1 MDNVVLKSTFEFTN
15 YGKAVNVPKRIK
27 LSNTSNGNVRAKVRS
42 LSDSEKSSNDRI
54 ISFPRAYLEQS
65 KNSESKESSTNR
77 VISFPRVYLD
87 QSENSESKQTSTSK
101 VISFPRVYLEQSKD
115 PESKEISTNKVISFP
130 RVYLDQAN
138 QKNEHHT
145 DDKETVDNHAI
156 ASVLENINLESSNYY
171 TSQPINSL
179 SSRLIRLTD
188 VMYNRVIKHTATT
201 QKNDAVAFEEI
212 SHSSSMASQD
222 EKDTSI
228 SIDNV
233 NDKNLDSEKMK
244 STVDVAFD
252 SAPSEISEKQ
262 ENSVVKKASYTKAK
276 VKKYQIDSKLPTN
289 MISGNGLFQSDT
301 TVSNSES
308 RDDDVVINREVPIVV
323 PERKDKFL
331 FNDLN
336 LTSEV
341 SEQANDAKVDDTS
354 ISELKKIQI
363 SSEDDTDFEELL
375 AKVEK
380 RLQDQEASHSKKVD
394 AEKEFQS
401 SVEVLKTAAQR
412 YDVSSEALEEVK
424 EKAYAY
430 LNEIEADI
438 ENNMKKEQ
446 ELRVMTEQQIQE
458 ARKIEAAADRNEAHI
473 EQFNSVLAV
482 VPNSQVSDNAK
493 TYSRAA

>member
-1 MDNVVLKSTFEFTN
+1 
-15 YGKAVNVPKRIK
+15 
-27 LSNTSNGNVRAKVRS
+27 
-42 LSDSEKSSNDRI
+42 
-54 ISFPRAYLEQS
+54 
-65 KNSESKESSTNR
+65 
-77 VISFPRVYLD
+77 
-87 QSENSESKQTSTSK
+87 
-101 VISFPRVYLEQSKD
+101 
-115 PESKEISTNKVISFP
+115 
-130 RVYLDQAN
+130 
-138 QKNEHHT
+138 
-145 DDKETVDNHAI
+145 
-156 ASVLENINLESSNYY
+156 
-171 TSQPINSL
+171 
-179 SSRLIRLTD
+179 
-188 VMYNRVIKHTATT
+188 
-201 QKNDAVAFEEI
+201 
-212 SHSSSMASQD
+212 
-222 EKDTSI
+222 
-228 SIDNV
+228 
-233 NDKNLDSEKMK
+233 
-244 STVDVAFD
+244 
-252 SAPSEISEKQ
+252 
-262 ENSVVKKASYTKAK
+262 
-276 VKKYQIDSKLPTN
+276 

-341 SEQANDAKVDDTS
+341 PEQANDAKVDDTS

-412 YDVSSEALEEVK
+412 YDVSSEALEE
-424 EKAYAY
+424 
-430 LNEIEADI
+430 
-438 ENNMKKEQ
+438 Q

-493 TYSRAA
+493 TYSLAA